1 METIEDSYQYQYQT
15 TSNQTLYSILG
26 VSNDASEKQI
36 NSAFKTLSV
45 KYHPDRAGCYYYIL
59 VYIL

>member
-1 METIEDSYQYQYQT
+1 METIEDNYQYQYQSS
-15 TSNQTLYSILG
+15 SNNQSLYSILG

-45 KYHPDRAGCYYYIL
+45 KYHPDRAGN
-59 VYIL
+59 